1 MDGAEQNEAR
11 IIKAHNVLVVLS
23 PVNDQD
29 MIEDFC
35 GSVVTAQDL
44 AAGGASVSGK
54 TVYLCGELSGARDL
68 APALE
73 AAARVFVVA
82 DRSHQ
87 EDHGLPWQTIDAGR
101 VPLLVHGVGVLYRRL
116 FDLDRDY
123 FDRIR
128 GEHAFQI
135 LTEST
140 KPGRAHRTGIYLTPV
155 ERIGQQLHFRLLRC
169 STNLSGP
176 TENFRATD
184 RHIVDALNQEAAC
197 IFQGHAPL
205 NHVLAQLYHN
215 IAATEEQKQTK
226 AKIKAHADKTKD
238 MPVNAIMAFC
248 TFYDRLDGLAPLP
261 DDPFDRGHNKV
272 SGLTRLVFRLK
283 PQVAERPG
291 NTLPSQFTVTL
302 YPNSVFF
309 VPMSTNRWYTHE
321 IRPSMLDAAQV
332 PTRLGYVVRCSATE
346 AVHQDGHTL
355 LSLPGGLQA
364 LQPPTPEGMAELRAL
379 YAEQNR
385 TDAFIDY
392 GDRFLFSMN
401 EGDYLAP
408 GYDPADE
415 FRQYALPLA
424 GDPFEE
430 LSASVR
436 FEEVGRGRQGAVLVR
451 PDEARGTP
459 IVRTTTSY
467 ALPAQPFPPAYL
479 RLARAIQRAASLPL
493 ECPAFARHPLAQISN
508 GAGSL
513 DGCSAARFRRRTWLA
528 RLELNNALVERYTH
542 AYATMGMHSDQA
554 QDLEEGSYIAL
565 FSCYRHPE
573 RATAPRLLVVESKE
587 PGGGT
592 FQIPL
597 AHNSVVVF
605 SLDTNRRF
613 KHKIVLEDATRAPEN
628 DWLGVTLRTS
638 RTFVRFRDAQAYLE
652 DGTPLTLADDAQRQ
666 ELYQLRGREN
676 REPGFVYPPMSY
688 TLSASDLL
696 PPEPTG

>member
-528 RLELNNALVERYTH
+528 RPVIPAL
-542 AYATMGMHSDQA
+542 A
-554 QDLEEGSYIAL
+554 
-565 FSCYRHPE
+565 RHPLAQIHGSGGLGWMK
-573 RATAPRLLVVESKE
+573 RCGFRRRTWLARLKC
-587 PGGGT
+587 PA
-592 FQIPL
+592 FARHPL
-597 AHNSVVVF
+597 AQIS
-605 SLDTNRRF
+605 S
-613 KHKIVLEDATRAPEN
+613 
-628 DWLGVTLRTS
+628 G
-638 RTFVRFRDAQAYLE
+638 
-652 DGTPLTLADDAQRQ
+652 
-666 ELYQLRGREN
+666 
-676 REPGFVYPPMSY
+676 
-688 TLSASDLL
+688 ASDLAPPSAARFRRRTWLARLELEPLQQPQPQQL
-696 PPEPTG
+696 PHRRRVLHRIPGVDAHHHPVDGVALHAVQHLARSGGELAQPGGEIVG